1 MSTPVAPRQL
11 VVKSRR
17 TNMYTP
23 LSPNSKLT
31 GMGGRPRARD
41 KMWTLQLWVWGRGVR
56 GKCIMQLSLLSYR
69 IVLPPW
75 VRALFV
81 RAASCL
87 DVVTGLAGVNV
98 HVCAH
103 ALKRALVHA
112 SAFTQARNH
121 MSTCA
126 YMELRGTRST
136 TAGQP
141 WGQSTG
147 QPCDNPRDSPW
158 DNRGTTHGTAM
169 GEPNEE

>member
-56 GKCIMQLSLLSYR
+56 GKCIMQLSLLSCH
-69 IVLPPW
+69 IVLPPRVW
-75 VRALFV
+75 TLFV
-81 RAASCL
+81 RAPSGLHVFGGFSLLPCL
-87 DVVTGLAGVNV
+87 

-103 ALKRALVHA
+103 FSVCSCMRMLA
-112 SAFTQARNH
+112 SKHTIIWRCARIRNH
-121 MSTCA
+121 GA
-126 YMELRGTRST
+126 P
-136 TAGQP
+136 AGP
-141 WGQSTG
+141 
-147 QPCDNPRDSPW
+147 PRDNPRGHDGQPTGLPPRHSRGYP
-158 DNRGTTHGTAM
+158 RRRIGTT
-169 GEPNEE
+169 E